1 MPTFTFDPFE
11 QLFPEWKTPKNAV
24 AIYASG
30 SKKTEMLMLPMLTC
44 FRRVGQAQLL
54 RRMIRFELQR
64 CARVDAKMLQH
75 TVSTFNAS
83 LLSAQ
88 QPLEGDPD
96 DIRNICDMTVAVGVG
111 NPLGTIFMKTDP
123 LEGLPVLML
132 FFVITYVPK
141 LSYNPT
147 FGSLSKVKE
156 GYPIDGWPI
165 IAGISTLLKQFHP
178 SYAKSFLAYVGQFI
192 RVSVQAYAARRQ
204 GKNEDATRL
213 AADLKNS
220 MVLVEQFCDISGL
233 ASSAFYEHVPQ
244 YLMEMCSD
252 LP

>member
-1 MPTFTFDPFE
+1 M
-11 QLFPEWKTPKNAV
+11 